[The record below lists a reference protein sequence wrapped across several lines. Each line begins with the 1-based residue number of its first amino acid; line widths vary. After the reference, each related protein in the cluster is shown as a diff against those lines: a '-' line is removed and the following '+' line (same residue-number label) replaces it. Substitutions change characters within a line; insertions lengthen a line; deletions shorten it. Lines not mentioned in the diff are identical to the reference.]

1 MRPIRTILKNIIVAI
16 FVITSVG
23 WILLSSHAAF
33 GFPYANDS
41 IWPVLVDHFNL
52 PSNLQ
57 QKNVQRE
64 LLNYQRNPKYVH
76 QVTKNAR
83 SYLFYIYQQTQKYHM
98 PAEIAL
104 LPIIES
110 DYKPVARSRAGAV
123 GLWQLMPHTASLYG
137 IKTNW
142 WYEGRCD
149 TITSTHAAIRY
160 LSYLYEEFNH
170 NWLLAIA
177 AYDAGSGAV
186 KNAIRYN
193 QKRGRPTDFWSL
205 PLPRE
210 TQIYVPRLLALATI
224 VRHPNTY
231 GFSLAPIPDEAVT
244 STVVVKKQM
253 NLSTIAH
260 AANISM
266 HRAHELNPALRH
278 QKTPPHQTITVVL
291 PAHKAHFVQ
300 KTLQTQHQKIKTPE
314 THSVAQQT
322 VEPKSLLSRLFKKI
336 SAKKIEE
343 NPQATVAPS
352 HHQKLM
358 TASTYIVKRGDCLHI
373 LAVRYHTTIAH
384 LMSLNHLHHSVLQI
398 DQSLR
403 VPIIKNNM
411 K

>member
-1 MRPIRTILKNIIVAI
+1 MRSIRTILKNIIVVI
-16 FVITSVG
+16 FIITNVG
-23 WILLSSHAAF
+23 WILLSSHAVF
-33 GFPYANDS
+33 GFPYASDS
-41 IWPVLVDHFNL
+41 IWPVLVDHFDL
-52 PSNLQ
+52 PSDLQ

-149 TITSTHAAIRY
+149 TITSTRAAIRY

-193 QKRGRPTDFWSL
+193 RERGRPTDFWSL
-205 PLPRE
+205 RLPRE

-291 PAHKAHFVQ
+291 PVN
-300 KTLQTQHQKIKTPE
+300 
-314 THSVAQQT
+314 T
-322 VEPKSLLSRLFKKI
+322 VRLFKKKLQAQKIRHIQKKTETKATHPALQKTTPSKSFLDNLMEKI
-336 SAKKIEE
+336 SEKIKCQWP
-343 NPQATVAPS
+343 NSA
-352 HHQKLM
+352 
-358 TASTYIVKRGDCLHI
+358 C
-373 LAVRYHTTIAH
+373 
-384 LMSLNHLHHSVLQI
+384 
-398 DQSLR
+398 
-403 VPIIKNNM
+403 
-411 K
+411 